1 MQTLNTLIKMLEKG
15 RKLHISVLDLSGIL
29 DLPETKLPFSSTIHS
44 KEFCFTAKESER
56 GRRVCFRCKA
66 LANHKA
72 TKEKCAFEGACSWG
86 IYEYALPVIIGD
98 STAAVVYVGNAVIDE
113 ECQKER
119 LLRTASFAH
128 ANTEKLLEKFSDCE
142 RLESSDELRSIAE
155 IVADYLR
162 LLYERAP
169 KREREYHWLVSAM
182 KRYADKSFS
191 EPISLS
197 ELSAIYHKNAKYLGR
212 LFKEETGVSYSDYL
226 LNLRL
231 LNAEQL
237 LRKTD
242 RKIIEIA
249 LASGFNSI
257 SYFNREFLKKN
268 EVSPG
273 KFRKSRH
280 LSGSK

>member
-1 MQTLNTLIKMLEKG
+1 MQSLNTLIEMLEKG

-44 KEFCFTAKESER
+44 KEFCRVAKETEK

-66 LANHKA
+66 LANEKA
-72 TKEKCAFEGACSWG
+72 ASGKCAFEGVCSFG

-98 STAAVVYVGNAVIDE
+98 STAAVVYVGNAVIDDNA
-113 ECQKER
+113 QRTRLLKTASLAKADKER
-119 LLRTASFAH
+119 LLCEFPKS
-128 ANTEKLLEKFSDCE
+128 E

-155 IVADYLR
+155 IVSDYLK
-162 LLYERAP
+162 LLYERSP
-169 KREREYHWLVSAM
+169 KQESEHHWLVSAM

-197 ELSAIYHKNAKYLGR
+197 ELSATYRKNAKYLGR
-212 LFKEETGVSYSDYL
+212 IFKSEMGVSFCDYL
-226 LNLRL
+226 LSLRL
-231 LNAEQL
+231 SKAEEM

-242 RKIIEIA
+242 AKIIDIA
-249 LASGFNSI
+249 LATGFNSI

-268 EVSPG
+268 GTTPTDY
-273 KFRKSRH
+273 RK
-280 LSGSK
+280 KA